1 LILRWQERNGPRIEA
16 PPLKKGF
23 GSTLSQNTV
32 VGQFGGTLDYD
43 WQPDGLSVAIK
54 VPFANLSA

>member
-1 LILRWQERNGPRIEA
+1 LLAGAQRA
-16 PPLKKGF
+16 PNRSSAPEEGF

-43 WQPDGLSVAIK
+43 WEPDGLSVAIK
-54 VPFANLSA
+54 VSIANLSA